1 MRRPLRLIMF
11 FGHEV
16 NEKVAQKRAARLQR
30 HAGPS
35 AVGQVGENRKNRIGV
50 ALGTLVTE
58 SAHKVIVVEK

>member
-1 MRRPLRLIMF
+1 MMF

-16 NEKVAQKRAARLQR
+16 NENVAQKRAASPPTARRLIR
-30 HAGPS
+30 GS
-35 AVGQVGENRKNRIGV
+35 ASWGKPKKPIRV

>member
-1 MRRPLRLIMF
+1 MMF

-16 NEKVAQKRAARLQR
+16 NENVAQKRAAKPPDGAPAHQR
-30 HAGPS
+30 PASWGKPKKPI
-35 AVGQVGENRKNRIGV
+35 RV

>member
-1 MRRPLRLIMF
+1 MF

-16 NEKVAQKRAARLQR
+16 NENVTQKRVTNLRR
-30 HAGPS
+30 HAGS
-35 AVGQVGENRKNRIGV
+35 SVVRQVGENRKNRIGV